1 MPAVADTDHRK
12 APRNVENRLAK
23 QAAKDKPLDSRQ
35 KKAVQL
41 LCAGLSPKCVCDSIG
56 IGNDALTAWR
66 RKPAFKV
73 AIAEGMS
80 LDADLHGARLQAL
93 FGKAVERV
101 SELLDDPSPH
111 IRVQAAR
118 LAFEAQAQ
126 IARVAEEAEM
136 MKQLEARMDA
146 IAEASIGGTFE
157 PIQDAEIISEEPIQ
171 DDHS

>member
-1 MPAVADTDHRK
+1 MIAVAENIQQK
-12 APRNVENRLAK
+12 QPRNVENRLAK

-35 KKAVQL
+35 QKAVQL
-41 LCAGLSPKCVCDSIG
+41 LCAGLSPKSVA
-56 IGNDALTAWR
+56 DAVGVGTKALDLWR
-66 RKPAFKV
+66 KKPAFKQ
-73 AIAEGMS
+73 AITEGMD

-146 IAEASIGGTFE
+146 LAEANISGTFE
-157 PIQDAEIISEEPIQ
+157 PIQDAEIISEEPIH
-171 DDHS
+171 DDD

>member
-1 MPAVADTDHRK
+1 MLAVADVDHRK
-12 APRNVENRLAK
+12 EPRNVENRLAK

-35 KKAVQL
+35 KKAVEL
-41 LCAGLSPKCVCDSIG
+41 LCAGLSPKCVADSLG
-56 IGNDALTAWR
+56 IGKTALDSWR

-73 AIAEGMS
+73 AVAEGMN
-80 LDADLHGARLQAL
+80 LDAELHGARLQAL

-146 IAEASIGGTFE
+146 LAEVGMAGTFE
-157 PIQDAEIISEEPIQ
+157 PIQDAEIISEEPIH
-171 DDHS
+171 DD

>member
-1 MPAVADTDHRK
+1 
-12 APRNVENRLAK
+12 
-23 QAAKDKPLDSRQ
+23 
-35 KKAVQL
+35 
-41 LCAGLSPKCVCDSIG
+41 
-56 IGNDALTAWR
+56 
-66 RKPAFKV
+66 
-73 AIAEGMS
+73 MS

-157 PIQDAEIISEEPIQ
+157 PVQDAEIISEEPIHG
-171 DDHS
+171 DD